1 MQFLKPLCLLFLGTC
16 LLFILMAEDLSAQ
29 EIKARVDVNSSQI
42 SSSDYDYLHELR
54 PLIEEY
60 VNNNRWTEDTFLEDE
75 RIEVDIRITLIS
87 VDGGAN
93 FEANLI
99 IQSYRPIYNT
109 LTKTPLL
116 IINDSN
122 WRFNYNRNRSITRDD
137 FQFDD
142 MASVIDFYM
151 YIVLAYDY
159 DSFSELGGTPY
170 LRNAENVVNVAQ
182 SSPGA
187 AGWTSVGT
195 RRNRNGLIT
204 QLTNPNYQGFRRAM
218 YKYHRLGLDQFTINT
233 DRARQNIIASFELL
247 EETRRQTT
255 ERYLF
260 DLLFSAKNRE
270 FTAAFMDADLNERL
284 EAYNLLVELDNSHIS
299 EYEKL
304 Q

>member
-1 MQFLKPLCLLFLGTC
+1 MFLPAVFSV
-16 LLFILMAEDLSAQ
+16 LMLTENLHAQ
-29 EIKARVDVNSSQI
+29 EIKARVDLNTSQV
-42 SSSDYDYLHELR
+42 SSSDYDYLQELR
-54 PLIEEY
+54 TLIEEY
-60 VNNNRWTEDTFLEDE
+60 VNNNRWTEDTFQEDE
-75 RIEVDIRITLIS
+75 RIEVDIRITL
-87 VDGGAN
+87 VNADNNAN

-99 IQSYRPIYNT
+99 IQSFRPIYNT

-122 WRFNYNRNRSITRDD
+122 WRFNYPRNRSITRDD
-137 FQFDD
+137 FQYDD
-142 MASVIDFYM
+142 IASVIDFYM
-151 YIVLAYDY
+151 YVVLAYDY
-159 DSFSELGGTPY
+159 DSFSELGGTPH
-170 LRNAENVVNVAQ
+170 LRSAENIVNVAQ

-204 QLTNPNYQGFRRAM
+204 QLTNPNYSGFRVAM

-233 DRARQNIIASFELL
+233 DRARQNIIESFELL

-260 DLLFSAKNRE
+260 DLMFSAKHRE
-270 FTAAFMDADLNERL
+270 FTAAFMDAELSERL
-284 EAYNLLVELDNSHIS
+284 EAYNLLVQLDNSHIS

>member
-1 MQFLKPLCLLFLGTC
+1 MLFAAGFSVLIT
-16 LLFILMAEDLSAQ
+16 AHDLSAQ
-29 EIKARVDVNSSQI
+29 EIKARVDLNTSQI

-54 PLIEEY
+54 TLLEEY
-60 VNNNRWTEDTFLEDE
+60 VNNNRWTEDTFQEDE

-87 VDGGAN
+87 ADNNAN

-99 IQSYRPIYNT
+99 VQSYRPIYNT

-122 WRFNYNRNRSITRDD
+122 WRFNYTRNRSITRDD
-137 FQFDD
+137 FQYDD
-142 MASVIDFYM
+142 IASVIDFYM

-159 DSFSELGGTPY
+159 DSFSELGGSPH
-170 LRNAENVVNVAQ
+170 LRSAENIVNVAQ

-204 QLTNPNYQGFRRAM
+204 QLTNPNYAGFRIAM

-233 DRARQNIIASFELL
+233 DRARQNILESFELL
-247 EETRRQTT
+247 QETRRQTT

-260 DLLFSAKNRE
+260 DLMFSAKHRE
-270 FTAAFMDADLNERL
+270 FTAAFMDADLSERL